1 MDLRCPLRPYH
12 RAVTSATKPAAAA
25 TAHAVGP
32 TPPAGRRL
40 RADAERNRARILE
53 AAHRVFAER
62 GLDATLHD
70 VAEAAGLGV
79 GTVYRRFP
87 DKEALVEALFE
98 SELERLAQIAER
110 AVEAPDAWAAL
121 TDFMR
126 TIGAEQAANRGLHD
140 VLHNSAY
147 GQAHV
152 TTARNRIMPTIARLL
167 ERAQEQGAARQDIE
181 PTDLAVVILMVSSMA
196 QCTQELNPDAWI
208 RYLQLLLDSLR
219 ALPGQTPLTEHA
231 LDEVDLTYAMANWKD
246 RR

>member
-1 MDLRCPLRPYH
+1 V
-12 RAVTSATKPAAAA
+12 AVTSATKPADAAV
-25 TAHAVGP
+25 HAVSP
-32 TPPAGRRL
+32 TPPGGRRL

-53 AAHRVFAER
+53 AAQRVFAER

-110 AVEAPDAWAAL
+110 AAETPDAWTAL
-121 TDFMR
+121 TDFLR

-147 GQAHV
+147 AQTHV
-152 TTARNRIMPTIARLL
+152 EAARNRMTPMITRLL
-167 ERAQEQGAARQDIE
+167 ERAQEQGAARKDVE
-181 PTDLAVVILMVSSMA
+181 TTDLAVILLMVSSLA
-196 QCTQELNPDAWI
+196 QCTQDVDPGVWL
-208 RYLQLLLDSLR
+208 RYLELLLDALR
-219 ALPGQTPLTEHA
+219 DLPGQSRLTVKA
-231 LDEVDLTYAMANWKD
+231 LDEADLTCALANWKD